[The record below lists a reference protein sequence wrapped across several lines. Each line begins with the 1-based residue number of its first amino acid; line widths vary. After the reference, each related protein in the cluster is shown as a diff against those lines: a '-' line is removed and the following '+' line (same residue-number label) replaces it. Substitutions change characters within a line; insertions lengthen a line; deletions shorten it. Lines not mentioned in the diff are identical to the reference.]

1 MDVSVERSEY
11 LLEFFKVLA
20 DEKPLQI
27 VGLLARQD
35 YSVKEQ
41 AAILNLSPATTSHH
55 LRRLLKAE
63 LVKARAEQHYHIYS
77 LDLITLRNRS
87 QEILSRDALWETA
100 EELDLDAYDRK
111 VLRDFMVDGRLRSIP
126 RQWKKRQ
133 VIHRYLAD
141 QFEAGRRYPEREVNE
156 IISRTHDDFATL
168 RRELVDTRLLARERE
183 VYWRIT
189 E

>member
-1 MDVSVERSEY
+1 MDGTVQRSDY

-20 DEKPLQI
+20 DEKRLQI
-27 VGLLARQD
+27 IGLLARQD
-35 YSVKEQ
+35 YSVEEL
-41 AAILNLSPATTSHH
+41 AAILKLSSATTSHH
-55 LRRLLKAE
+55 LRRLLKAG

-77 LDLITLRNRS
+77 LDLQTLRDRS
-87 QEILSRDALWETA
+87 QEILSRDSLQETA
-100 EELDLDAYDRK
+100 VELDLDAYDRK

-126 RQWKKRQ
+126 SQWKKRQ

-141 QFEAGRRYPEREVNE
+141 QFEPGRRYPEREVNE

-183 VYWRIT
+183 VYWRVN